1 MAAGGSNRVDVV
13 PADPNDWPM
22 YNHDPAGTR
31 DNSAEHTLSP
41 ATVGGLEVKWTF
53 PTVGAVAGTPAVVN
67 DVVYAAD
74 SEGWVYAVGH
84 DGNELWRH
92 HVEVT
97 SPAADILPFTFGLKV
112 TTSLLVTDHTVV
124 FGDLGGTVHGLDV
137 DTGAE
142 RWSVKPN
149 NHTAASIFG
158 SATMVGHDVA
168 IGISSV
174 EELVAGLV
182 PGYQP
187 TFRGSLVL
195 LDPSDGHIIW
205 QTYTISDA
213 DHGAGATG
221 AAIWGT
227 PAYDRADNTIFVG
240 TGNNYTPMTTGTSD
254 ALMAID
260 AADGHIRWVNQE
272 THDDSWNFTYPF
284 NDPNNPNNP
293 PDFDFGDSPQVY
305 CVGGRLVVGAGQ
317 KSGFY
322 HVVDAATGAEINQF
336 QAAPG
341 GNLGGL
347 FADSAVAGG
356 VAYANGSDWPDPFGH
371 PLTPPVGGN
380 LTAIKGDGSGQLW
393 RVVTPAPNISGVAV
407 ADVVVYFQSKDGSF
421 YALAAASGATLAQV
435 NLNTSNGSSPFF
447 GQTSGPSVSRG
458 QVYVGT
464 GDILTSLFIPFLP
477 AGPGAIVALGI
488 NGHGPAAPRGQL
500 LPSTA
505 GPTGGAQ
512 AGPLAAAAPATSS
525 EHAVPFRARAT
536 GSITG
541 ATPAG
546 AGVLLTFTTQ
556 GTGTYLGQFT
566 STGSA
571 LRVGDAVSGTETF
584 TAANGDQ
591 FVKSITGTFLP
602 DGSLVGTYTLGDG
615 TGRFAGI
622 SGSGTFTAIL
632 HADGIDFDVDSVGE
646 VLFPNGLNP

>member
-1 MAAGGSNRVDVV
+1 
-13 PADPNDWPM
+13 M

-31 DNSAEHTLSP
+31 DNSAEHVLSP
-41 ATVGGLEVKWTF
+41 AAVGGLQVKWTF

-74 SEGWVYAVGH
+74 SEGWVYAVGR

-97 SPAADILPFTFGLKV
+97 SPASDILPFTFGLKI
-112 TTSLLVTDHTVV
+112 TTSLLVTNHTVV

-158 SATMVGHDVA
+158 SATMVGNNVA
-168 IGISSV
+168 VGVSSV

-187 TFRGSLVL
+187 SFRGSLVL

-213 DHGAGATG
+213 DHAAGATG

-227 PAYDRADNTIFVG
+227 PAYDRASNTLFVG
-240 TGNNYTPMTTGTSD
+240 TGNNYTPTTTGTSD
-254 ALMAID
+254 ALMAVD
-260 AADGHIRWVNQE
+260 AADGHIKWVNQE
-272 THDDSWNFTYPF
+272 TQDDSWNFIYPF
-284 NDPNNPNNP
+284 QTPGDPNNP

-305 CVGGRLVVGAGQ
+305 RVGGRLVVGAGQ

-356 VAYANGSDWPDPFGH
+356 VAFANGSDWHDPFGH
-371 PLTPPVGGN
+371 PFDPPKGGN

-393 RVVTPAPNISGVAV
+393 RVETPAPNISGVAV
-407 ADVVVYFQSKDGSF
+407 ADGVVYFQSKDGSF
-421 YALAAASGATLAQV
+421 YALDAGSGATLAQV
-435 NLNTSNGSSPFF
+435 NLNTSSGLSPFF

-464 GDILTSLFIPFLP
+464 GDILTSLFIPPLA

-488 NGHGPAAPRGQL
+488 DGHGPAAPRRQF
-500 LPSTA
+500 LPPAA
-505 GPTGGAQ
+505 GPTGAQ
-512 AGPLAAAAPATSS
+512 AGAAAAAAPATSS

-546 AGVLLTFTTQ
+546 AGVLLTF
-556 GTGTYLGQFT
+556 GTSGIGTYLGRFT

-571 LRVGDAVSGTETF
+571 LQVGVTAWGTETF
-584 TAANGDQ
+584 TASNGDQ
-591 FVKSITGTFLP
+591 FVKSITGTFQP
-602 DGSLVGTYTLGDG
+602 DGSLVGTYTLGG
-615 TGRFAGI
+615 GAGRFAGV
-622 SGSGTFTAIL
+622 SGGGTFTATFR
-632 HADGIDFDVDSVGE
+632 AGGIDFDVVSVGD
-646 VLFPNGLNP
+646 VLFPDGRKL